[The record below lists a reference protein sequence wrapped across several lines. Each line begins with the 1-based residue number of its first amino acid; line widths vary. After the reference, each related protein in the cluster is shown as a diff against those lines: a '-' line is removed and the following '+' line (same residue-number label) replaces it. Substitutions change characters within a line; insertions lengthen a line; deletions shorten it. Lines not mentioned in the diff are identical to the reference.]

1 MTMVKSV
8 LKSLSPVQVAQYL
21 AGIAEHDV
29 EKMRIAAL
37 KVILELLG
45 DYCENPEIIQQV
57 VKK

>member
-1 MTMVKSV
+1 MIMVKSV

-21 AGIAEHDV
+21 ANITEHDV

-37 KVILELLG
+37 KVILELLD